1 MQRARAPRPTLS
13 SALLTSAAV
22 ALACAGAACGDVQR
36 ELRQTGTEIEQAAK
50 NHKEIGEEIGE
61 EANKVVQPVADAID
75 EADAKLKAD
84 QAKAARQAEADKAK
98 ASDAGAPSTPAE

>member
-1 MQRARAPRPTLS
+1 MERARAPRPTLF
-13 SALLTSAAV
+13 SALLTSAVLAQ
-22 ALACAGAACGDVQR
+22 ACAGAACGDVQR

-50 NHKEIGEEIGE
+50 NHKEIGEDIGE

-84 QAKAARQAEADKAK
+84 QAEAARKAEADK